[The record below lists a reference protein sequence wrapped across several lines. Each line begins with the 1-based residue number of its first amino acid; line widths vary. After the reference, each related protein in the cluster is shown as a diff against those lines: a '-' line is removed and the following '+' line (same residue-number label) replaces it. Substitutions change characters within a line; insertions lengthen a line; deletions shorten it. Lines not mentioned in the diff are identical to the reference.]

1 MAFQISGTTIIDNS
15 RGLKQYGDTL
25 NSLGNTGTSATLDLS
40 LGNFITA
47 TLTGSCT
54 FSFSNP
60 TTNAFAFTLV
70 LTNDGT
76 AGRTITWPAAVIWPS
91 GSIPNRTTSANKTDV
106 YTFFTVNSGSTWFGN
121 LAQYNY

>member
-1 MAFQISGTTIIDNS
+1 MVFQISGTTVIDNN

-25 NSLGNTGTSATLDLS
+25 YAFGNTGTSATLDLS
-40 LGNFITA
+40 NGNFITA

-60 TTNAFAFTLV
+60 TSNACAFTLV

-76 AGRTITWPAAVIWPS
+76 GGRTITWPAAVIWPS
-91 GSIPNRTTSANKTDV
+91 GSIPSRTTSANKTDV

>member
-1 MAFQISGTTIIDNS
+1 MAFQISGTTVIDNN

-25 NSLGNTGTSATLDLS
+25 NAFGNTGTSATLDLS
-40 LGNFITA
+40 AGNFITA
-47 TLTGSCT
+47 TLTGNCT

-60 TTNAFAFTLV
+60 TTNACAFTLV

-76 AGRTITWPAAVIWPS
+76 GGRTITWPAAVIWPS
-91 GSIPNRTTSANKTDV
+91 GSIPSRTTSANKTDV

>member
-1 MAFQISGTTIIDNS
+1 MAFQISGTTVIDNN

-25 NSLGNTGTSATLDLS
+25 YAFGNTGTSATLDLS
-40 LGNFITA
+40 NGNFITA

-60 TTNAFAFTLV
+60 TSNACAFTLV

-91 GSIPNRTTSANKTDV
+91 GSIPSRTTSANKTDV